1 VQYPG
6 LYAPMIHPLS
16 GTGGLTDSDG
26 DPDISNLY
34 WNMSIWSNYNV
45 VLMQTDVSP
54 LKVTSV

>member
-1 VQYPG
+1 
-6 LYAPMIHPLS
+6 MIHPLS
-16 GTGGLTDSDG
+16 GTGQLTDAGG

-54 LKVTSV
+54 LAVTRV